1 MIKLIILMHNTCI
14 NFYLSLLN
22 ISKKLYN
29 INNITNSNNIYN
41 IYIILGQ
48 NKNLRTTNIQ

>member
-1 MIKLIILMHNTCI
+1 MHNTCI